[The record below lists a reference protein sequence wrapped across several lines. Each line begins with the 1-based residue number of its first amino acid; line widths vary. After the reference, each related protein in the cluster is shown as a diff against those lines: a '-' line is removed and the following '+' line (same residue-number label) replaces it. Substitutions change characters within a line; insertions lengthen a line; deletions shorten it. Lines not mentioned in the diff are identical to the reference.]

1 MTSAFSGKNNFSTKS
16 IVRRNMS
23 KSAQQNKQQRKEI
36 REQFLKELYNKEESE
51 HGISIFDEKV
61 YKPKRFRTEI
71 KVPMERIRPTQ
82 VSAAKVQV
90 KAVKPRKP
98 KTLKSSVNITLR
110 RPTQPKPA
118 PMERKAEVPLGPR
131 PPPEHWNKATP
142 KPRPTVQKQRPVP
155 LPRTK
160 KPIEKP
166 VPPPRIRKPVKQPK
180 EKELQPPVI
189 TPEEHE
195 VDPFGTDLQKP
206 LYRKVETAVDGAAV
220 TYMISP
226 TYLDPQNQLT
236 ASRQVV
242 REILEKEEW
251 EE

>member
-1 MTSAFSGKNNFSTKS
+1 MTSNFDLKRNSHTPSIVSETMTSAFSGKNNFSTKS

-98 KTLKSSVNITLR
+98 KIFKSSVNITLR

-131 PPPEHWNKATP
+131 PPSEHWNKPTSLTTTKSMDRKGKP
-142 KPRPTVQKQRPVP
+142 KY
-155 LPRTK
+155 
-160 KPIEKP
+160 
-166 VPPPRIRKPVKQPK
+166 
-180 EKELQPPVI
+180 
-189 TPEEHE
+189 H
-195 VDPFGTDLQKP
+195 
-206 LYRKVETAVDGAAV
+206 
-220 TYMISP
+220 
-226 TYLDPQNQLT
+226 
-236 ASRQVV
+236 
-242 REILEKEEW
+242 
-251 EE
+251 